1 MAVFR
6 LSWPEKQEARAAG
19 KQGPGFHHCQAQ
31 VQVQVPVFT
40 IRL

>member
-19 KQGPGFHHCQAQ
+19 KQGPGFHHQALIS
-31 VQVQVPVFT
+31 VRCSESVVP
-40 IRL
+40 